1 MHKKLDHIHKE
12 KGENLHLRQH
22 LEHNN
27 KIIEQLQK
35 STKTVYVAKEKLSG
49 RPTKD
54 KDPIISDWLE
64 DAREHLVTIPDEK
77 SRIDFLMRNL
87 ISPAKDEIR
96 LRPLL
101 ERDTADKIL
110 YLIHSIYDG
119 DDSVTQLQELFFQR
133 NQKDDDTL
141 QDYSLNLM
149 KIFDQIIKRDNSKI
163 I

>member
-1 MHKKLDHIHKE
+1 METKEEKLQKEIDEMRKKIDHIHKE
-12 KGENLHLRQH
+12 KGENIHLRQQ

-35 STKTVYVAKEKLSG
+35 STKNVYVAKEKPFTKLFG

-54 KDPIISDWLE
+54 TDAIIGDWFE

-77 SRIDFLMRNL
+77 SRIGFPMQNL

-101 ERDTADKIL
+101 ERDTAD
-110 YLIHSIYDG
+110 
-119 DDSVTQLQELFFQR
+119 
-133 NQKDDDTL
+133 
-141 QDYSLNLM
+141 
-149 KIFDQIIKRDNSKI
+149 
-163 I
+163 